1 MVTTIPNKHVVIKL
15 SKNKAMEIAFMTDF
29 RKQDEAIYLQN
40 DDNAD
45 DTMVNDD
52 TVDGGLQGFLM
63 NGSDDGIRSNVEQI
77 QG

>member
-1 MVTTIPNKHVVIKL
+1 MG
-15 SKNKAMEIAFMTDF
+15 IAFMADF

-63 NGSDDGIRSNVEQI
+63 NESDDGIRSNVEQI